1 MLKCLWYRPT
11 RMHGDVCTTHLLRH
25 WSRFA
30 PSHAPH
36 IAYAA
41 SGHQHHGLSSGRA
54 AFAFLPKFCS
64 QSASDLDC
72 WEPQVRSGDIKA
84 VVSHPIRLIVSQAW
98 CAGALSCWKIKNSPE
113 ISCACPG
120 GAIGSVAVRA
130 ASIRWPTSLGSRLA
144 GSFVSGY
151 SGVCFE
157 IKFSGRHRGTDGVLF
172 KRWPLANTGLL

>member
-113 ISCACPG
+113 ISCMTGSIYSVNSPSLILTPG
-120 GAIGSVAVRA
+120 STNIIVIV
-130 ASIRWPTSLGSRLA
+130 IVIVIIQSLCCHLH
-144 GSFVSGY
+144 
-151 SGVCFE
+151 
-157 IKFSGRHRGTDGVLF
+157 K
-172 KRWPLANTGLL
+172 TGGPVQCQKW